1 MNPPITPVP
10 PIGPNE
16 PGPVEEVAPLQP
28 VKPVEEQAPAGTA
41 SRGNEEAGKRDVV
54 PAHRVDLSLDPQLLR
69 KIPRDVYLRY
79 YVRPG
84 IGNWVVQ
91 LIDRETQEVIRE
103 IPPGGLKEFLQQ
115 LAEQRRTE
123 MRTDGHPEG
132 GR

>member
-1 MNPPITPVP
+1 MNPSITPVP
-10 PIGPNE
+10 PVGPSE
-16 PGPVEEVAPLQP
+16 PGPVEDLGSLQP
-28 VKPVEEQAPAGTA
+28 VKPVEAGRATPGTGSQTPTA
-41 SRGNEEAGKRDVV
+41 EGKRDVI

-103 IPPGGLKEFLQQ
+103 IPPGGLKELLQE
-115 LAEQRRTE
+115 LAEQR
-123 MRTDGHPEG
+123 EG
-132 GR
+132 E

>member
-10 PIGPNE
+10 PVGPNE
-16 PGPVEEVAPLQP
+16 PGPIEEVSSLQP
-28 VKPVEEQAPAGTA
+28 VKPVDASATAHAGNTRSPHAEQ
-41 SRGNEEAGKRDVV
+41 KRDAI
-54 PAHRVDLSLDPQLLR
+54 PAHRVDLSLDPQLVR
-69 KIPRDVYLRY
+69 KMPRDVYLRY

-115 LAEQRRTE
+115 LAEQRDAE
-123 MRTDGHPEG
+123 
-132 GR
+132 

>member
-10 PIGPNE
+10 PVGPSE
-16 PGPVEEVAPLQP
+16 PGPVEDLSPLQP
-28 VKPVEEQAPAGTA
+28 VRPVEASGSATGAGSRSPTA
-41 SRGNEEAGKRDVV
+41 EGKRDVI
-54 PAHRVDLSLDPQLLR
+54 PAHRVDLSLDPQLER

-103 IPPGGLKEFLQQ
+103 IPPGGLKELLQE
-115 LAEQRRTE
+115 LAEQRGVE
-123 MRTDGHPEG
+123 
-132 GR
+132 

>member
-10 PIGPNE
+10 PVGPNE
-16 PGPVEEVAPLQP
+16 PGAVEGSSSLQP
-28 VKPVEEQAPAGTA
+28 VKPVEPSPPPAGVA
-41 SRGNEEAGKRDVV
+41 RRGAEEKRDLI
-54 PAHRVDLSLDPQLLR
+54 PAHRVDLSLDPQLVR

-103 IPPGGLKEFLQQ
+103 IPPGGLKELLQE
-115 LAEQRRTE
+115 LAEQR
-123 MRTDGHPEG
+123 G
-132 GR
+132 GE

>member
-41 SRGNEEAGKRDVV
+41 SRGNEEAGKRDVI

-103 IPPGGLKEFLQQ
+103 IPPGRLKEFLQQ

-123 MRTDGHPEG
+123 
-132 GR
+132 

>member
-16 PGPVEEVAPLQP
+16 PGPVEEAAPLQP
-28 VKPVEEQAPAGTA
+28 VKPVEPNAPSHTG
-41 SRGNEEAGKRDVV
+41 SREHQVGGKRDVI
-54 PAHRVDLSLDPQLLR
+54 PAHRVDLSLDPQLVR

-91 LIDRETQEVIRE
+91 VIDRETQEVIRE

-115 LAEQRRTE
+115 LAEQRGVE
-123 MRTDGHPEG
+123 
-132 GR
+132 

>member
-16 PGPVEEVAPLQP
+16 PGPVEEAAPLQP
-28 VKPVEEQAPAGTA
+28 GKPVEPNAPSHTG
-41 SRGNEEAGKRDVV
+41 SRQHEAVGKRDVI
-54 PAHRVDLSLDPQLLR
+54 PAHRVDLSLDPQLVR

-91 LIDRETQEVIRE
+91 VIDRETQEVIRE

-115 LAEQRRTE
+115 LAEQRGVE
-123 MRTDGHPEG
+123 
-132 GR
+132 

>member
-16 PGPVEEVAPLQP
+16 PGPVEEAAPLQP
-28 VKPVEEQAPAGTA
+28 VKPVEANAPSSGTA
-41 SRGNEEAGKRDVV
+41 NRGAESAGKRDFI
-54 PAHRVDLSLDPQLLR
+54 PAHRVDLSLDPQLVR

-115 LAEQRRTE
+115 LAEQRGVE
-123 MRTDGHPEG
+123 
-132 GR
+132 